1 MATKLANAQTDRPA
15 LSLSGQVFEITKSV
29 RFEAAHFMSS
39 SPEGHPYRNIHG
51 HSFCLEATI
60 AGCLDEDQDWV
71 EDFSVFTDKLNE
83 IAKRLDHK
91 LLNEI
96 DGLGVPS
103 LERLCV
109 WVANQLV
116 VDFEG
121 LQSVVISRPSLDER
135 CKLVIPSVAHSGE
148 RPLQD

>member
-1 MATKLANAQTDRPA
+1 MATKLANAQIDRPA

-60 AGCLDEDQDWV
+60 AGSLDDGQDWV

-83 IAKRLDHK
+83 IAKMLDHK

-96 DGLGVPS
+96 EGLGVPS

-109 WVANQLV
+109 WVANQLL
-116 VDFEG
+116 VDFQG
-121 LQSVVISRPSLDER
+121 LQSVVMSRPSLDER
-135 CKLVIPSVAHSGE
+135 CKLVIPGAANSGE
-148 RPLQD
+148 LPPQD